1 VTTVDD
7 LQREFLDEAAD
18 VIVALH
24 AGCVRIAHDHGRG
37 SQSPGVLNDVFRQ
50 AHSLKGLAG
59 VFGVEIM
66 VQLAHE
72 LETLLDGLRFERRT
86 IDDELVAVLFE
97 CVETCAALLQS
108 PGLEAFNEGH
118 LDENHHEHRVSVDAL
133 LRRMADT
140 GGGGD
145 VGVGVG
151 GAMPG
156 LALSQA
162 ALATLTTYEDHRLR
176 DNVMRQVPIFLVRAL
191 VPFSS
196 LEAAL
201 TTLTTKLAAVGEL
214 IASLPSADPA
224 GQGLNYDLVVA
235 STSSRAE
242 IERITRPFGVTAVE
256 RIDRRREQP
265 FLAAE
270 RGTTSGIGLPIDT
283 VRVERVKLDALAVMV
298 GELAIARGALD
309 RVVGGLRAELG
320 EHGLAVELVERAR
333 TIERGVVDLHVAI
346 GQLRMAPIGH
356 LFERMT
362 MVVQHLADEV
372 GKEVEFR
379 MMGDGLELDRRVVEG
394 LADPLMHLLRNA
406 IDHGVEAPGVRLA
419 AGKPRAGRL
428 ELRAF
433 RRGDHVVIE
442 VNDDGGGIDVL
453 AVKQSAL
460 ERGLVDQET
469 IGLLGEQEVWGLVF
483 LPGLTTKRAVT
494 RWSGRGVGL
503 DIVKAKLA
511 RMAGRVD
518 VGSIAGIGTRFII
531 TLPAMVTVADE

>member
-1 VTTVDD
+1 M
-7 LQREFLDEAAD
+7 
-18 VIVALH
+18 
-24 AGCVRIAHDHGRG
+24 
-37 SQSPGVLNDVFRQ
+37 LNEVFRQ

-59 VFGVEIM
+59 VFGVEVM

-86 IDDELVAVLFE
+86 MNDELVAVLFE
-97 CVETCAALLQS
+97 CVDTCAALLQS
-108 PGLEAFNEGH
+108 PGRVALNESQM
-118 LDENHHEHRVSVDAL
+118 DESQMDESHHEQRVSVDAL
-133 LRRMADT
+133 LRRMAGT
-140 GGGGD
+140 VGGGD

-151 GAMPG
+151 RAMPG
-156 LALSQA
+156 LSLSQA
-162 ALATLTTYEDHRLR
+162 ALATLTTYEDHRLH
-176 DNVMRQVPIFLVRAL
+176 DNVMRQVPIFLVHAL

-201 TTLTTKLAAVGEL
+201 TTLTTEVSAVGEL

-224 GQGLNYDLVVA
+224 GQGLNYDMVVA
-235 STSSRAE
+235 STSSRVE
-242 IERITRPFGVTAVE
+242 IERIMRPFGVTAVE

-265 FLAAE
+265 VLAAE
-270 RGTTSGIGLPIDT
+270 RVPKSIVGLPIDT
-283 VRVERVKLDALAVMV
+283 VRVETAKLDGLAVMV
-298 GELAIARGALD
+298 GELAIAQGGLD
-309 RVVGGLRAELG
+309 RVVGELRAELG
-320 EHGLAVELVERAR
+320 EHGLAVELLERAR

-356 LFERMT
+356 LLERMT
-362 MVVQHLADEV
+362 RVVQHLADEV
-372 GKEVEFR
+372 GKEVEFL
-379 MMGDGLELDRRVVEG
+379 MIGDGVELDRRVVEG

-406 IDHGVEAPGVRLA
+406 IDHGVEAPDVRLA

-433 RRGDHVVIE
+433 RRNDHVVIE

-460 ERGLVDQET
+460 ERGIVDQET

-518 VGSIAGIGTRFII
+518 VGSIAGKGTRFTI
-531 TLPAMVTVADE
+531 TLPARVTVVDE